1 MIEIKNL
8 NKYYGKHQAI
18 NNLSFIIKKNEI
30 VGFLGPNGAGKT
42 TTLNIITG
50 YINQSSGDVF
60 INNKP
65 NYKLNTK
72 KLIGYL
78 PDTPPLYPDMKVKE
92 YLNFVCE
99 LKSAKKN
106 NLNNIMQKLKITDVK
121 NKLIKTLSKGY
132 KQRVG
137 FAQALIGDPEILILD
152 EPISGLDP
160 KQIIEMRDL
169 IKSLKQEHTILISSH
184 ILSEINA
191 IADRVI
197 IINKGQIVA
206 DDAPKELYKNLIH
219 DKKIIARLK
228 GDYESIL
235 ALLYKNNYNLECVD
249 YKKNIEDGTIDMI
262 FIKKHDSDSDLDLN
276 LNAKEDIKAIDIRE
290 KIFLFAKE
298 NNLILLMMKPFDIS
312 LEEIF
317 LKLTSDQDIQDDQEN
332 INKDFDLGL
341 DSNFNSNNSNQ
352 ENKKEEV

>member
-1 MIEIKNL
+1 MEMKIKLIEVKNL

-50 YINQSSGDVF
+50 YINQNSGDVI
-60 INNKP
+60 INNQP

-72 KLIGYL
+72 RLIGYL

-99 LKSAKKN
+99 LKRAGKN
-106 NLNNIMQKLKITDVK
+106 NLDDIMQKLKITDVK
-121 NKLIKTLSKGY
+121 NKLIKNLSKGY

-169 IKSLKQEHTILISSH
+169 IKSLKQEHTVLISSH
-184 ILSEINA
+184 ILSEIDA

-197 IINKGQIVA
+197 IINKGQVVA
-206 DDAPKELYKNLIH
+206 DDTPKELYRTLIH

-228 GDYESIL
+228 GGHENIL
-235 ALLYKNNYNLECVD
+235 ASLYKNNYGLECVD

-262 FIKKHDSDSDLDLN
+262 FIKKQNLDFDLD
-276 LNAKEDIKAIDIRE
+276 AKDNIENIKDLDIRE

-298 NNLILLMMKPFDIS
+298 NNFILLMLKPFDIS
-312 LEEIF
+312 LEKIF
-317 LKLTSDQDIQDDQEN
+317 LKLTSDQDN
-332 INKDFDLGL
+332 INNINQDF
-341 DSNFNSNNSNQ
+341 NAINANQ
-352 ENKKEEV
+352 ESEKNKKEEE